1 MLELAINAGI
11 PIVTCHTTDLL
22 NLPEVLQHISTRPQY
37 EFKGGTVKFTPNPKS
52 LYVAMSIPKVDKLV
66 YKEFLST
73 DSTLLLVN
81 PDEDIPLA
89 FNAGEVPVP
98 TELMAHYLSAVTEEV
113 DTFIRLASGLTI
125 KEAVEVI
132 KIAQAKDGAL
142 TPDGFRAVR
151 ARVAGAQRGL
161 IQVPAEGGFY
171 MPNPQLVQWMSSN
184 VDYFLKATDTRLIPR
199 GLLFDGPPG
208 TGKTRGAKHLASE
221 WGVPL
226 YRLDLSSTLGKYV
239 GESEGNLTNVLDVVV
254 REAPCILLIDEV
266 EKLFGERD
274 DSGVTSRLLSQ
285 LLWWLQEHTSK
296 VLTIMTTNDRDALP
310 PELVRAGRID
320 REIYMGCLNEPTGQ
334 KFAATVLDQFILD
347 LTADAPDNELTK
359 FGIVTYADHLRE
371 EVEAAY
377 GDLTGKYVGGVFTEH
392 DTTVTQVLSHAEL
405 IALVHDLIKAR
416 KWV

>member
-171 MPNPQLVQWMSSN
+171 KPDPQLAKWVTNN
-184 VDYFLKATDTRLIPR
+184 VDYFLKAPDSRLIPR
-199 GLLFDGPPG
+199 GLLLGGPPG
-208 TGKTRGAKHLASE
+208 TGKTRGAKYIAAE

-254 REAPCILLIDEV
+254 REAPCILLIDEI

-285 LLWWLQEHTSK
+285 LLWWLQEHTSR
-296 VLTIMTTNDRDALP
+296 VLTVMTTNDQASLP
-310 PELVRAGRID
+310 PELIRAGRID
-320 REIYMGCLNEPTGQ
+320 TDIGIAPLDSYAGTA
-334 KFAATVLDQFILD
+334 FAKEVLTQFVGDISQAVPCAEGATVGATYWQHLHCD
-347 LTADAPDNELTK
+347 L
-359 FGIVTYADHLRE
+359 E
-371 EVEAAY
+371 EVYAY
-377 GDLTGKYVGGVFTEH
+377 GEHKVGPRIA
-392 DTTVTQVLSHAEL
+392 HAEL